1 MEHAVMCPQCNAPLA
16 PHRFATSI
24 VCSFCG
30 TTVRLDESSVS
41 ASIFHD
47 AFRTWNAPET
57 YQVSSWITIGGRH
70 WALEKMIAQGD
81 ISDVYTARL
90 ARWPTELVIVKL
102 LRDPQDA
109 GRLDNE
115 WQALQTLHKSS
126 APGADTFTRLMPQPV
141 VHGDIPAGLFAG
153 RRASIFRWASGFYH
167 TFEAVIQAYPQ
178 GIPPRAAIWVWR
190 RILEMLSFIHASGM
204 AHGAVLPE
212 NCWFRRTTMA
222 CVWSDTALPDGQRK
236 AGAIPPIRTFY
247 PKPPNRDLSMSARC
261 IAAILGGDPET
272 ASLPRTVPAQLAEIV
287 RRIALSEPASV
298 PGQNAW
304 AIREELGELAREVFG
319 PPQFIPIVMPLIPD
333 RPAIQI
339 NLSTPKRRF

>member
-30 TTVRLDESSVS
+30 TTVRLDNRPFRRLFFTMHS
-41 ASIFHD
+41 APGTRRRLTRFPPGSRS
-47 AFRTWNAPET
+47 AVA
-57 YQVSSWITIGGRH
+57 IGP
-70 WALEKMIAQGD
+70 WKMIAQGD

-204 AHGAVLPE
+204 AHGAVLPAHLLVQE
-212 NCWFRRTTMA
+212 NDHGVRLVGYSLAGRLNQKL
-222 CVWSDTALPDGQRK
+222 TAQS
-236 AGAIPPIRTFY
+236 
-247 PKPPNRDLSMSARC
+247 DLSMSARC

-272 ASLPRTVPAQLAEIV
+272 ASLPRTVPAQLAGIV

-304 AIREELGELAREVFG
+304 AIREELGELASKVFG
-319 PPQFIPIVMPLIPD
+319 PPQFIPIVMP
-333 RPAIQI
+333 
-339 NLSTPKRRF
+339 S